1 MPLRQEGLG
10 KAIRVWQSSSSSSS
24 KMDDDGE
31 QA

>member
-10 KAIRVWQSSSSSSS
+10 KAIRVWQSSSSS